1 MLGMGLILTL
11 GSGLGWVASD
21 GLRKRLANNVPA
33 MYLAVWLA
41 VGQLILLLLA
51 APILIAIGGLGGWSE
66 WRVEL
71 SYWQYAVPTFL
82 CTAIGHVLFLR
93 ALKVSD
99 LGLTIPYLSFSP
111 IFVLVF
117 AIVFLQEWPT
127 PIALVGLLIVAVGA
141 FFLNPARTNGLTQ
154 KTESAGFKQGAV
166 LMLSTAVFWS
176 AAAAFDKAALA
187 HSSFLTH
194 LILLL
199 ASTVILL
206 LLTQLVVKPLRT
218 HQGASLS
225 WSVLTVV
232 CLTMLGALA
241 LQLGAY
247 VYWDVAYVEA
257 VKRSIGLIGSVVVGT
272 AVFKEANLGKRL
284 IAVVVMAAG
293 TAFIIL
299 GG

>member
-1 MLGMGLILTL
+1 MFGMGLILAL
-11 GSGLGWVASD
+11 SGGFGWVASD
-21 GLRKRLANNVPA
+21 ALRKRLANDVPA
-33 MYLAVWLA
+33 MSLAVWLA
-41 VGQLILLLLA
+41 VGQLALLLVA
-51 APILIAIGGLGGWSE
+51 APILIALGNLGGWSE
-66 WRVEL
+66 WRVEF
-71 SYWQYAVPTFL
+71 SYWQYALPTFL
-82 CTAIGHVLFLR
+82 CTAIGHVLFLQ

-127 PIALVGLLIVAVGA
+127 PIALLGLLIVAVGA
-141 FFLNPARTNGLTQ
+141 FFLNPARTNGDTS
-154 KTESAGFKQGAV
+154 TVDRAGFQKGAV
-166 LMLSTAVFWS
+166 LMVCTAVCWS

-199 ASTVILL
+199 ASTVVLL
-206 LLTQLVVKPLRT
+206 LLTQLMFKRLRG
-218 HQGASLS
+218 HQQGSLS
-225 WSVLTVV
+225 WFLLTLV
-232 CLTMLGALA
+232 CIAMVGALA
-241 LQLGAY
+241 LQLAAY

-257 VKRSIGLIGSVVVGT
+257 VKRSIGLVGAVIVGT

-284 IAVVVMAAG
+284 LAVVVMASG
-293 TAFIIL
+293 TALIIL